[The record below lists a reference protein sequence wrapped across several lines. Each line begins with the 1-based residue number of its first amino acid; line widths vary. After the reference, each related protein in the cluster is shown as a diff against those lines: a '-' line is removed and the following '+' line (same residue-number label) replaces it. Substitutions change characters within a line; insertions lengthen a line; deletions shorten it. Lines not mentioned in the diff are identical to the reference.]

1 MRLSASALNE
11 GKNSLDE
18 SIALITA
25 ANEVVNDPS
34 SVGTALKTLTL
45 RLRGSKTELEEMG
58 EDVTDMATTTSQL
71 QAKLLALT
79 GGKVDIML
87 DANTFKNTTQ
97 ILREMA
103 DAWDNMNDIQRA
115 SALELMGGKRQANT
129 LSALIQNFDT
139 VEEAIEASA
148 KSAGSA
154 LEENERYLDS
164 IQGKID
170 QFNNALQSM
179 WNNVLDDDLIKII
192 VQAGTEL
199 LKLIDNLGV
208 LKTLIMGI
216 GTYVIQKNFKGDL
229 WGSLLNAESIDE
241 VKVRL
246 QGLKDEIATLQG
258 KRPTKLRDVKI
269 TSKQKKYDKFDAY
282 IKEYDELEETLK
294 RLRIENDGAKK
305 ALDDYNTKL
314 TNKAAKGKQITDKE
328 IAQQNQLN
336 MAYEQSNKRVA
347 DTEVALKKA
356 EIQALKTGT
365 AGLGA
370 GNKIKMGFISGAKA
384 VGRFVGQLAMSMA
397 HMAAMTAAFELLTKI
412 GESLWGFFDDKVLGD
427 SVEELQEK
435 FIGLESEL
443 SNAESE
449 IDRLNNELDTTNETL
464 ADLLAKDS
472 LSFTEQ
478 EELER
483 LQIQSAELERQ
494 VTLAKELR
502 DNLQM
507 SVNEAAINAT
517 GAYLNETSFAS
528 TTTKSAQVEE
538 AGSTGQA
545 VGTVIGYAAGTAAGT
560 ALGAKIGG
568 SVGTFAGPIGTAI
581 GVVAGGILGTIIG
594 KFVGGKKYEDEQTV
608 QEAINSMPKQRD
620 ELKKIRD
627 NAYKAYIDNPE
638 DEELKTI
645 WNEASANLATYDQ
658 NMAKHVSQIQQA
670 YNAIAITDDT
680 DASTRAYKQQ
690 LGDIIDQYNMAM
702 GGKGAKEVAIN
713 RVFTDGGFEEE
724 KEKIDEYVKALADGD
739 KEAADKITSL
749 IDNNQVLKD
758 AFSKKNLDPQDA
770 IDYFTKIGREAN
782 FTTIEG
788 KTEDIRIAT
797 EKLGSAFRNIGRFMD
812 GNKVD
817 TVAIAEYFQGTSE
830 ATRTEIAKLVKNI
843 NDGEITVSQALKSFA
858 AYGMV
863 ESWKIIETEV
873 SELNTNVFKDLG
885 DEISGIINTVSE
897 LSAAFEDV
905 SKSIDLV
912 SQAEAEM
919 AYSGHLSVETAL
931 QLMESTDDWNKVLK
945 IEEGNIKLVDG
956 AEQVLVQTKLDL
968 IKKNLQTA
976 LSTVEAQLAQIS
988 ATEASADMAYTI
1000 EESTNL
1006 AVTQLA
1012 GNMAYLTEMMTAYTR
1027 AAAGETVDMS
1037 AVTAAAE
1044 EAKKQVLAATDY
1056 QKNTAERIGR
1066 EDLEKEK
1073 ARLEAMLGMYETVDT
1088 PSEFKSNYSSDEVSG
1103 GNADKDSAEDD
1114 KITDGWEKLL
1124 AKYENLLALITNE
1137 RDLIETEIDRMEAQ
1151 GGKASA
1157 EYYED
1162 LIRSSAEEKALL
1174 EEKKKALEEYLAANA
1189 GAIDQDTWT
1198 DYNNEINETA
1208 VAIKECEINTLE
1220 WAEAIREIDLH
1231 YFEQAS
1237 DEISRL
1243 GDELEFVN
1251 GLLEDEEVADE
1262 NGNWSSAALT
1272 RMGMYT
1278 NQMEM
1283 AAANAAR
1290 YQEQIDDL
1298 NEEYSNGAISEE
1310 QYQERLSDLVG
1321 SQQDAIMSYEDA
1333 KDSIVELNEARVEA
1347 IREGI
1352 EKEIEAYQDLTDAK
1366 KEELDAE
1373 RDLHD
1378 FRKNIQKQTKD
1389 ISELERRIASLSGSS
1404 AASDVAERR
1413 KLEAQLM
1420 EAKEGLNDTY
1430 YDHSHNA
1437 MSTALDEENEAY
1449 ALSKERYIERLEE
1462 QLEDTETLIQNSIMD
1477 VMLNADTVYNEL
1489 NTLANTYGVTL
1500 SDELTLPW
1508 KNASTQAIKWKDEL
1522 KESMTSGEYA
1532 SLIGEGG
1539 AVTAFANG
1547 VATKLTGSWSKAQT
1561 AAKNYAGYLT
1571 GAELKNRFTST
1582 LTGFGAQIQSIIDKW
1597 NGVKKAADD
1606 AYYAQTRKVTVGG
1619 TGSGDT
1625 GGSGSSSGSGSGGG
1639 GTVVKP
1645 TEPTVKLRGLMKTSR
1660 DMILGPKSFVDE
1672 NTETINGVK
1681 YYRDSKTG
1689 YYYKISDL
1697 DPNRITDLGRSRKWA
1712 IPKGTWFYT
1721 KHAQGTTG
1729 TSRDEWALTDEPQF
1743 GDELVLVPGKDG
1755 NLSFM
1760 RKGTGVV
1767 PADMTQKLFELAQ
1780 IPTSDLMNKNLTA
1793 IVPNITKN
1801 DFKNEFNFE
1810 SLVHVDTVDSD
1821 TLPKLEK
1828 MVDKKIDD
1836 FSRALNYSLKKFSR

>member
-1 MRLSASALNE
+1 
-11 GKNSLDE
+11 
-18 SIALITA
+18 
-25 ANEVVNDPS
+25 
-34 SVGTALKTLTL
+34 
-45 RLRGSKTELEEMG
+45 
-58 EDVTDMATTTSQL
+58 
-71 QAKLLALT
+71 
-79 GGKVDIML
+79 
-87 DANTFKNTTQ
+87 
-97 ILREMA
+97 
-103 DAWDNMNDIQRA
+103 
-115 SALELMGGKRQANT
+115 MGGKRQANT
-129 LSALIQNFDT
+129 LSALIQNFET
-139 VEEAIEASA
+139 VEEAIEASS

-154 LEENERYLDS
+154 LKENERYLDS
-164 IQGKID
+164 IQGRLD

-179 WNNVLDDDLIKII
+179 WNNILDDDAVKFII
-192 VQAGTEL
+192 QAGTEL
-199 LKLIDNLGV
+199 LKIVDNVGV
-208 LKTLIMGI
+208 LKTLVFGI
-216 GTYVIQKNFKGDL
+216 GTFLIQKNFKGDL
-229 WGSLLNAESIDE
+229 FGGLFNAESVDTARE
-241 VKVRL
+241 RLENL
-246 QGLKDEIATLQG
+246 QGEITKLQS
-258 KRPTKLRDVKI
+258 KKPNKLRDKKI
-269 TSKQKKYDKFDAY
+269 ARKQKKADVLDTS
-282 IKEYDELEETLK
+282 IKEYDKQSKALQEWQKELSNTEKGLDEVNKSIGQRIADGKNPYKKDIKQQESLQKHYKEVSTEITKTEGALLK
-294 RLRIENDGAKK
+294 AEVQAKK
-305 ALDDYNTKL
+305 TGAAGLNAGNWIKTSF
-314 TNKAAKGKQITDKE
+314 AKGT
-328 IAQQNQLN
+328 
-336 MAYEQSNKRVA
+336 VA
-347 DTEVALKKA
+347 VLKFA
-356 EIQALKTGT
+356 
-365 AGLGA
+365 
-370 GNKIKMGFISGAKA
+370 
-384 VGRFVGQLAMSMA
+384 GQLAVSMA
-397 HMAAMTAAFELLTKI
+397 HMAAMTAAMELITKV
-412 GESLWGFFDDKVLGD
+412 GEELWSIFDDKVLGE

-435 FIGLESEL
+435 FDSLNAELES
-443 SNAESE
+443 AESE
-449 IDRLNNELDTTNETL
+449 IENLTGELDDTNDALTE
-464 ADLLAKDS
+464 LLTKDS
-472 LSFTEQ
+472 LSFVEQ
-478 EELER
+478 EELNR
-483 LQIQSAELERQ
+483 LQTQSAELERQ
-494 VTLAKELR
+494 VQLAKELR
-502 DNLQM
+502 DNLQA

-517 GAYLNETSFAS
+517 GAYLNNTSFAS
-528 TTTKSAQVEE
+528 DTTKSERVEE
-538 AGSTGQA
+538 AGSTGQSIGTVAGYALGTTVIAAGVSKAAGAAGAAIGGKIGTALGSVAPGIGNVIGLA
-545 VGTVIGYAAGTAAGT
+545 VGTVAGGLIG
-560 ALGAKIGG
+560 K
-568 SVGTFAGPIGTAI
+568 AI
-581 GVVAGGILGTIIG
+581 GEWT
-594 KFVGGKKYEDEQTV
+594 GGKDYEKEQTV
-608 QEAINSMPKQRD
+608 QEAIDNMPKDRKALEKARD
-620 ELKKIRD
+620 E
-627 NAYKAYIDNPE
+627 AYKSYTKKPE
-638 DEELKTI
+638 NEELKTA

-670 YNAIAITDDT
+670 YNAIEVTADT
-680 DASTRAYKQQ
+680 DPSTKAYKQQ
-690 LGDIIDQYNMAM
+690 LGDIIDQYNIAM

-713 RVFTDGGFEEE
+713 RVFTDGGFDEE
-724 KEKIDEYVKALADGD
+724 KEKIDEYVKALAKGD
-739 KEAADKITSL
+739 ASAEQSIAHL
-749 IDNNQVLKD
+749 IGNSNELKA

-770 IDYFTKIGREAN
+770 IDYFTKIGQEAN
-782 FTTIEG
+782 FATIEG

-797 EKLGSAFRNIGRFMD
+797 EKLGSAFRNIGQFMD
-812 GNKVD
+812 GDKVNML
-817 TVAIAEYFQGTSE
+817 AIADEFRGTSE
-830 ATRTEIAKLVKNI
+830 ATRTEIARLVKNI
-843 NDGEITVSQALKSFA
+843 HDGEITVSQALKSFA

-885 DEISGIINTVSE
+885 EDISGVINTVKE
-897 LSAAFEDV
+897 LSSAFESV
-905 SKSIDLV
+905 ASSIELV
-912 SQAEAEM
+912 DKAQAEM

-1012 GNMAYLTEMMTAYTR
+1012 GNMAYLTEMMTAYTK
-1027 AAAGETVDMS
+1027 AAAGEKVDMS
-1037 AVTAAAE
+1037 AVTSAAE
-1044 EAKKQVLAATDY
+1044 AAKKQVLAATDY

-1066 EDLEKEK
+1066 EELEAEK

-1103 GNADKDSAEDD
+1103 GNADKEGATKSKWDE
-1114 KITDGWEKLL
+1114 LL
-1124 AKYENLLALITNE
+1124 AKYENKLALLSNE
-1137 RDLIETEIDRMEAQ
+1137 RDLIQAEIDKAEAQ

-1198 DYNNEINETA
+1198 DYNNEINATA

-1220 WAEAIREIDLH
+1220 WAEAVREIDLH

-1243 GDELEFVN
+1243 GEELEFVN

-1283 AAANAAR
+1283 ASANAAR

-1310 QYQERLSDLVG
+1310 QYQEKLSDLVG

-1333 KDSIVELNEARVEA
+1333 KDSIVALNEARIDA

-1378 FRKNIQKQTKD
+1378 FRNNIKKQTKD

-1413 KLEAQLM
+1413 RLEAQLM

-1437 MSTALDEENEAY
+1437 MSAALDEENEAY

-1462 QLEDTETLIQNSIMD
+1462 QLEDTETLISNSIMD

-1489 NTLANTYGVTL
+1489 NALADTYGVTL
-1500 SDELTLPW
+1500 SDELTQPW
-1508 KNASTQAIKWKDEL
+1508 KDASTQAIKWKDEL
-1522 KESMTSGEYA
+1522 KLSMTSGEYA
-1532 SLIGEGG
+1532 ALIGEGG

-1547 VATKLTGSWSKAQT
+1547 VATKLQGSWTKAQT

-1571 GAELKNRFTST
+1571 GAELKNRFAST
-1582 LTGFGAQIQSIIDKW
+1582 LTGFGAQIQTIIDKW

-1606 AYYAQTRKVTVGG
+1606 AYYAQIRKVTVGG

-1625 GGSGSSSGSGSGGG
+1625 GSSGSGGG
-1639 GTVVKP
+1639 SSSGGGGAVTKP
-1645 TEPTVKLRGLMKTSR
+1645 TEPTVKLRGLMQTSR
-1660 DMILGPKSFVDE
+1660 EMILGPKSFVDE

-1697 DPNRITDLGRSRKWA
+1697 NSKRKYDGGRTTGWA

-1721 KHAQGTTG
+1721 KHAKGTTG
-1729 TSRDEWALTDEPQF
+1729 TTRDEWAIDSEPQF